1 MPQPRLRNVITLP
14 SNVPKNY
21 DDSITISM
29 PRDLPFRVVPCPEG
43 YDEFFSAMRF
53 GELWLGEVKRRYP
66 ETAITF
72 KGGPPGTVMASY
84 VDVGVNFPNSRQ
96 VMLDVTR
103 LANDL
108 METPEKW
115 LLKPKDKD
123 AVRLR
128 KKLKP
133 QEKKVQSFLGQTY

>member
-14 SNVPKNY
+14 SNVPKDY
-21 DDSITISM
+21 DDSITINM
-29 PRDLPFRVVPCPEG
+29 PRDLPFQVVPCPEG
-43 YDEFFSAMRF
+43 YDEQMSAMRF
-53 GELWLGEVKRRYP
+53 GELWMAETKRRYP
-66 ETAITF
+66 ETRVSF
-72 KGGPPGTVMASY
+72 KGGPPGVAMASY

-96 VMLDVTR
+96 VILDVTR

-108 METPEKW
+108 MEKPERW
-115 LLKPKDKD
+115 LVKPNNKD
-123 AVRLR
+123 AKRLR